1 MKNEELHRL
10 VVQTSASY
18 VYAQCIEQT
27 HRAYPSSIKH
37 ATNVLSVAPPPAHAC
52 MNGMRDCMP
61 AHHPHAPYHY
71 WITYTYIHHTSSCDL
86 DANLMQNCR
95 ATAYLAQRASVW
107 HPCPIY
113 PVTYYTNPL
122 SARTLNNICRQQQQQ
137 KNIPRIACIPLWF
150 ILCLLLFLFRA
161 TQWKP

>member
-37 ATNVLSVAPPPAHAC
+37 ATNVLSVAPPRSRMHEWDARLHAGTSPAC
-52 MNGMRDCMP
+52 TISLLD
-61 AHHPHAPYHY
+61 Y
-71 WITYTYIHHTSSCDL
+71 IYIHTPHIIMWLGRKSNAKL
-86 DANLMQNCR
+86 PGNIEWMKWLR
-95 ATAYLAQRASVW
+95 ASLCVWCVFAYLAQRASVW

-122 SARTLNNICRQQQQQ
+122 SARTLNNICRQ
-137 KNIPRIACIPLWF
+137 
-150 ILCLLLFLFRA
+150 
-161 TQWKP
+161 